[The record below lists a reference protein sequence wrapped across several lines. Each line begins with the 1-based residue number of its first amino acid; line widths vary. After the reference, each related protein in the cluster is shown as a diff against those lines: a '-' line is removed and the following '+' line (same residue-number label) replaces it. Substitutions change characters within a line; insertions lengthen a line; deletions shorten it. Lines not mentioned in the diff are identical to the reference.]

1 MLIQFGRDPVVF
13 GQDET
18 VTSVAL
24 DSLQFVAEAKRMAIP
39 LSPMA
44 EIVTLPKITDPRGN
58 LTFIQKG
65 QGIPFEP
72 KRVFWTFN
80 VPSGSVRGGHAYKSQ
95 WELIVAING
104 AFDVVV
110 KEPDGREIR
119 HRLDRGNK
127 GLLLPPMTWRWMEEF
142 STNGMG
148 LHVSDLKFDSSDYIR
163 EFEEFKRLT

>member
-1 MLIQFGRDPVVF
+1 MSTLSDKIQ
-13 GQDET
+13 
-18 VTSVAL
+18 
-24 DSLQFVAEAKRMAIP
+24 I
-39 LSPMA
+39 
-44 EIVTLPKITDPRGN
+44 INLPKITDPRGN

-65 QGIPFEP
+65 QGVPFEP

-110 KEPDGREIR
+110 KAQDGKKERF
-119 HRLDRGNK
+119 RLDRGNK
-127 GLLLPPMTWRWMEEF
+127 GLLLPPNTWRWMEEF

-148 LHVSDLKFDSSDYIR
+148 LHLSNEEFDASDYIR
-163 EFEEFKRLT
+163 DFREFQNLNRA

>member
-1 MLIQFGRDPVVF
+1 MSTLSGKIQVVN
-13 GQDET
+13 
-18 VTSVAL
+18 
-24 DSLQFVAEAKRMAIP
+24 
-39 LSPMA
+39 
-44 EIVTLPKITDPRGN
+44 LPKITDPRGN

-65 QGIPFEP
+65 HSLPFEP

-80 VPSGSVRGGHAYKSQ
+80 VPSGSVRGGHAYRSQ

-110 KEPDGREIR
+110 KTPDDREVR
-119 HRLDRGNK
+119 FRLDRGNK

-148 LHVSDLKFDSSDYIR
+148 LHLSDSTYDELDYIR
-163 EFEEFKRLT
+163 DLDEFKRIQ

>member
-1 MLIQFGRDPVVF
+1 M
-13 GQDET
+13 
-18 VTSVAL
+18 SAL
-24 DSLQFVAEAKRMAIP
+24 SGKIEVIN
-39 LSPMA
+39 
-44 EIVTLPKITDPRGN
+44 LPKITDPRGN

-65 QGIPFEP
+65 QGLPFEP

-110 KEPDGREIR
+110 KEPDGLETRF
-119 HRLDRGNK
+119 RLDRGNK
-127 GLLLPPMTWRWMEEF
+127 GLLLPPKTWRWMEEF

-148 LHVSDLKFDSSDYIR
+148 LHLSNEEFDASDYIR
-163 EFEEFKRLT
+163 DFREFQNLNGA

>member
-1 MLIQFGRDPVVF
+1 
-13 GQDET
+13 
-18 VTSVAL
+18 
-24 DSLQFVAEAKRMAIP
+24 
-39 LSPMA
+39 MA
-44 EIVTLPKITDPRGN
+44 EIVTLHKITDPRGN

-110 KEPDGREIR
+110 KEPDGKEVRF
-119 HRLDRGNK
+119 HLDRGNK
-127 GLLLPPMTWRWMEEF
+127 GLLLPPMTWRWMEKF

-148 LHVSDLKFDSSDYIR
+148 LHLSDSFYDEADYIR
-163 EFEEFKRLT
+163 DLADLLRIT